1 VTAFSTAV
9 WSGTPGRRT
18 HSWTH
23 TVEPWSAMWTALR
36 TLDEKASLAHRMV
49 GVSRGAGRGLVAE
62 RYVRQEEEALAAA
75 DVLRKYLLRGGAHEE
90 TGA

>member
-1 VTAFSTAV
+1 
-9 WSGTPGRRT
+9 
-18 HSWTH
+18 
-23 TVEPWSAMWTALR
+23 MWTALR

-49 GVSRGAGRGLVAE
+49 NVSRGSGRELVAE

-75 DVLRKYLLRGGAHEE
+75 DVLRKYLLRGEVREE